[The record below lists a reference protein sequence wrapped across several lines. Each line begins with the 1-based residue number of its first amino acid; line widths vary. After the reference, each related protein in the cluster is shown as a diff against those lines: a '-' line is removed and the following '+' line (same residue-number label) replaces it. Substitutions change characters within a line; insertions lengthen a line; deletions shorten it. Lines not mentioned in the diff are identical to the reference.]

1 MSRTSSIAISSKY
14 AQFNTAVTITVIRPL
29 SAGNIIISLSFCRS
43 LIAFCSSLSSLTG
56 RLLWRLV
63 VIWWRICSLV
73 SSGKPNDETKEHI
86 RHQITTNKRPVKLD
100 NDEQKAIKDLQ
111 NDNEII
117 ILPADKG
124 RMTVIMNKSDYINK
138 ANTLIKDTETY
149 QPLDTDPSK
158 TSVNRINQKLKQLKD
173 KDKLNET
180 TYHRIRPNECNSTAT
195 TAKFYGLPK
204 IHKENIPLR
213 PIVSLPGSPTY
224 ELSKHLAMILHQQF
238 LHPLVKTSTHTV
250 NNANAFL
257 TNIKDLKLEP
267 DEIMISFDVVSLF
280 TSIPLDTAKRIT
292 NELLT
297 NHDSWQTRTNL
308 DKDDILEL
316 LNLCLSTEFSFQ
328 NSYYRQISGTPMGS
342 PLSSFLAEAVMQ
354 DLEKRSVTHNP
365 DIRTWN
371 RYVDDVLATVKK
383 DKTDDILHCMNNTLE
398 NIQFTK
404 EEQHNNQLAF
414 LDVLLTR
421 TNDGTINTQVYRKK
435 THTGQVLNFNSNHP
449 TQHKISCIRTLFNQI
464 DTHCNTQV
472 VPLNSSLV
480 ILIMLWHPWLGTY
493 LPTSRIPNTLSRSFK
508 TFIFLAHIN
517 SSSPWM
523 SNPCVLSFHIMM
535 V

>member
-1 MSRTSSIAISSKY
+1 MHA
-14 AQFNTAVTITVIRPL
+14 A
-29 SAGNIIISLSFCRS
+29 
-43 LIAFCSSLSSLTG
+43 
-56 RLLWRLV
+56 
-63 VIWWRICSLV
+63 
-73 SSGKPNDETKEHI
+73 
-86 RHQITTNKRPVKLD
+86 
-100 NDEQKAIKDLQ
+100 
-111 NDNEII
+111 
-117 ILPADKG
+117 
-124 RMTVIMNKSDYINK
+124 TVIMNKSEYINK

-158 TSVNRINQKLKQLKD
+158 TTINCINQKLKQLKD

-180 TYHRIRPNECNSTAT
+180 TYHRIRPNDAT

-224 ELSKHLAMILHQQF
+224 KLSKHLAMT

-383 DKTDDILHCMNNTLE
+383 DKTDDILHCINNTLE

-404 EEQHNNQLAF
+404 EEEHNNQLAF

-421 TNDGTINTQVYRKK
+421 TND
-435 THTGQVLNFNSNHP
+435 QVLNFKEH
-449 TQHKISCIRTLFNQI
+449 TQIKYSTL
-464 DTHCNTQV
+464 TVTTLLNT
-472 VPLNSSLV
+472 
-480 ILIMLWHPWLGTY
+480 
-493 LPTSRIPNTLSRSFK
+493 K
-508 TFIFLAHIN
+508 
-517 SSSPWM
+517 
-523 SNPCVLSFHIMM
+523 
-535 V
+535 